1 MFRNACLKMFLCCL
15 MMVCMQHAFAQKIVT
30 GKVTDAKGNAV
41 QNASVLIK
49 GNKTGTTTDATGAFK
64 INVPASVNTIVVSYV
79 GFATQ
84 EINVA
89 DNTNVEV
96 VLTQQANN
104 LNDVV
109 VVGYGTTKKK
119 DLTGAVTN

>member
-15 MMVCMQHAFAQKIVT
+15 TICIQHAFAQKTIT

-49 GNKTGTTTDATGAFK
+49 GNKTGTTTDATGGFK
-64 INVPASVNTIVVSYV
+64 INVPASANTIVVSYV

-89 DNTNVEV
+89 DKINVDV

-109 VVGYGTTKKK
+109 VV
-119 DLTGAVTN
+119 